1 MAFCR
6 KGYNFRGCKRC
17 NVSLNNG
24 NIIRNLTIKSI
35 FDISLGICKAAIDN
49 NGAVVSIPGTVFRC
63 DGVLF
68 CDLSFDIPNEYVFY
82 TNKLVIKSILSSWY
96 RINAFVVSDPIK
108 IDVITFMMF
117 LSSSTCIEDL
127 YDLCYRY
134 FVKYYRYIM

>member
-35 FDISLGICKAAIDN
+35 FDICLGICTAAIN
-49 NGAVVSIPGTVFRC
+49 NDDATISIPGTIFRC

-68 CDLSFDIPNEYVFY
+68 CDVFFDTPNEHVFY
-82 TNKLVIKSILSSWY
+82 TNKLVVKSILSSWY
-96 RINAFVVSDPIK
+96 RVNAFVVPDSIK
-108 IDVITFMMF
+108 VDVITFMML
-117 LSSSTCIEDL
+117 LSSSTRIEDL